1 MTKTNDQIKEI
12 TEKLEKGVQE
22 VFTGDAYAK
31 YLEFVSK
38 FYDYSANNC
47 MLIWLQMPTA
57 SLVAGYKAGQLD
69 DLREKKAGR

>member
-1 MTKTNDQIKEI
+1 MTKTNDQIKQI

-38 FYDYSANNC
+38 
-47 MLIWLQMPTA
+47 
-57 SLVAGYKAGQLD
+57 
-69 DLREKKAGR
+69 